1 MGILK
6 RKKKIKKKKVIS
18 PYYKS
23 YDMKWLK
30 NEKSHPDFGLVA
42 EYEKKNGIILWAKQE
57 IMFLE

>member
-42 EYEKKNGIILWAKQE
+42 EYEKKNGIIL
-57 IMFLE
+57 